1 MYQLQ
6 KKRKENAE
14 RTTRLIEST
23 TMSERK
29 KDEDLLSILVA
40 KTEEIQ
46 KQIDYLLEKIY
57 CN

>member
-6 KKRKENAE
+6 KKRKENTE
-14 RTTRLIEST
+14 RITHLIEST